1 VSADLDGYREKL
13 RSWLGEHIPAWWRDQ
28 VAVGSSGFEVVDTR
42 FAELRVWHRDLFDA
56 GYMGITWPVEYG
68 GQGLDLSH
76 QLAVAEEL
84 ARADA
89 PPTVNGLGIGLA
101 GAALLTYGTEEQKQR
116 YLKNMLSA
124 EQVWCQGYSE
134 PGSGSDLASL
144 QTRAELEGDEYRVNG
159 QKIWTSNGKHADWM
173 FCLVR
178 SAPDAPKHG
187 GIGFLLIDMRSP
199 GIEVSPLHQ
208 ITDGSDFCQVFF
220 TDVRVPA
227 ANMVGEPTQG
237 WQIANHVLAHER
249 GASVDV
255 IRYERQLDALAQSAR
270 VRRHKG
276 GALADDPVFR
286 QRFAQLRIEYEVLR
300 QSTYRTMSALEA
312 GQELGPES
320 SLHKLTA
327 SEFEQRL
334 TAFGTSIQGP
344 YAQLWQDEPRAV
356 DEGVWQFR
364 ELWSRAFSIYS
375 GSNEI
380 QRNIISERVLGLP
393 RR

>member
-1 VSADLDGYREKL
+1 MSTDIERYRGEL
-13 RSWLGEHIPAWWRDQ
+13 RTWLAEHIPAWWRQQ
-28 VAVGSSGFEVVDTR
+28 VAPGSSGFEVVDDH
-42 FAELRVWHRDLFDA
+42 FDELRVWHRDLFDA
-56 GYMGITWPVEYG
+56 GYMGITWPVAYG

-76 QLAVAEEL
+76 QIAVAEEL

-101 GAALLTYGTEEQKQR
+101 GPALLSYGTEEQKLR

-124 EQVWCQGYSE
+124 EEVWCQGYSE

-144 QTRAELEGDEYRVNG
+144 QTRAERSGDEYVVNG

-178 SAPDAPKHG
+178 TDTEAPKHG

-199 GIEVSPLHQ
+199 GIEISPLRQ
-208 ITDGSDFCQVFF
+208 MTGGSDFCQVFF

-255 IRYERQLDALAQSAR
+255 IRYERQLEQIAQSAR
-270 VRRHKG
+270 GRRRNG
-276 GALADDPVFR
+276 GTLAEDPVFR
-286 QRFAQLRIEYEVLR
+286 QRFAQLSIEFEVLR
-300 QSTYRTMSALEA
+300 QGTYRTMSALEA
-312 GQELGPES
+312 GEELGPES
-320 SLHKLTA
+320 SLHKVTA

-334 TAFGTSIQGP
+334 TAFGTGIQGP
-344 YAQLWQDEPRAV
+344 YAQLWQDGPRAV

-380 QRNIISERVLGLP
+380 QRNIVSERVLGLP